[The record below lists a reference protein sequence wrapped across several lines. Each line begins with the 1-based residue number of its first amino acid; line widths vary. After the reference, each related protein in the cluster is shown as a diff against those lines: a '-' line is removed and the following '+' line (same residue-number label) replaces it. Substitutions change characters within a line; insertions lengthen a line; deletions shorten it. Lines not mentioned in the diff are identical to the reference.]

1 MEPTPGRSCAGEG
14 LITIRRILTGEADL
28 FRQIRLKALQ
38 EAPYAFSSTYDAAM
52 QRSAE
57 SWREQAESSVQG
69 SDRAT
74 FIAFSGDIPVG
85 ITALYRRE
93 GQADTGEVLQVWVA
107 PEFRGKRVAWDLM
120 DVVFRWAGENNFRRI
135 IAGVTKEN
143 PRALRFYSK
152 YGFSVMDEASP
163 EDSNIISLMKEVQ

>member
-1 MEPTPGRSCAGEG
+1 MGRQV
-14 LITIRRILTGEADL
+14 RRILTGEADL

-38 EAPYAFSSTYDAAM
+38 EAPYAFSSTYESAAR
-52 QRSAE
+52 RSTE
-57 SWREQAESSVQG
+57 SWREQADGSAQG

-74 FIAFSGDIPVG
+74 FIVFSEDVPVG
-85 ITALYRRE
+85 ITALYRLE
-93 GQADTGEVLQVWVA
+93 GQADAGEVLQVWVA

-135 IAGVTKEN
+135 IARVTKEN

-152 YGFSVMDEASP
+152 YGFSVMDEASS